1 MRVQWVHC
9 RGNVLGSP
17 PGRCPDGGHGGVG
30 MAWARQQPEQHL
42 AIRPPRL
49 RGPCLSVAPDRARAC
64 WPPRYPQG
72 CVVSGAH
79 TDHVLSAH
87 TALEAP
93 AATAESPGVS
103 GSLSGALC
111 GPRPVARPQAEARTR
126 PPGACR
132 PAAVP
137 GMLLAPV
144 PRLPLSRAAARVQ
157 KQESPGRGA

>member
-1 MRVQWVHC
+1 M
-9 RGNVLGSP
+9 LGSP

-72 CVVSGAH
+72 CVVSGAD

-93 AATAESPGVS
+93 AASAESPGVS

-111 GPRPVARPQAEARTR
+111 GPRPVACPQAEARTR

>member
-1 MRVQWVHC
+1 M
-9 RGNVLGSP
+9 LGSP
-17 PGRCPDGGHGGVG
+17 PGRCPDGGTGGRNG
-30 MAWARQQPEQHL
+30 LGSATARAAPGDPSSPAAWPL
-42 AIRPPRL
+42 PV
-49 RGPCLSVAPDRARAC
+49 VAPDRARAC

-72 CVVSGAH
+72 CVVSGADA
-79 TDHVLSAH
+79 DHVLSAH

-93 AATAESPGVS
+93 AASAESPGVS

-132 PAAVP
+132 AAAVP